1 MKKLFKLSF
10 LIIPIFLSVTAFG
23 QGIKGKVIDADIK
36 EGIVG
41 ATVTI
46 ENTPY
51 TTSTDL
57 QGNFSIKLP
66 KGDYKMSVSFSGYEK
81 KIISVIVP
89 ATTIITLPDVSLE
102 EAIATAQDEV
112 LVVVGSRATE
122 GRGKNE
128 TTAPIDVVT
137 SEQLQAFGQM
147 DLNQILHFLVPA
159 FNSNRQSGSDISDH
173 VDPTSLRGLGP
184 DQTLVLING
193 KRFHQS
199 ALIGTFGS
207 RGKGNT
213 GTDLNTIPV
222 AAIDHIEILRDGA
235 AAQYGSDA
243 IAGVINLVLKSTT
256 KELTGSLNAGVY
268 AAGDGIIFNP
278 NLNYGLKIG
287 ENGFLNITAEV
298 LSKEKTFRKADA
310 QYLDY
315 KGQNGRTLFGDASYI
330 NSSFYLNS
338 VVALSEKTKFYS
350 SGGINFRSTDA
361 QGFTVDTL
369 NPRNVKSVFPNGY
382 EPRIGSDIFDG
393 SLTIGLKTKTNNGWE
408 IDLYNTY
415 GKNSLK
421 LSTLNTVN
429 PSQVLST
436 NIKNQINFDAGGY
449 NLSQNTTGLTFT
461 KSLENVLSGVNI
473 SLGSEFRTDAYG
485 VVAGEEA
492 SWKRYGND
500 IEVAGGAQNFPGIRP
515 DNALTASR
523 TNFGVYGDAEVNVT
537 NSWLIA
543 TALRYEN
550 YSDFGGTLNGKIA
563 SRIKVADALSFRGSF
578 SSGFRAPSL
587 AQVYFGTVIND
598 VVVDEITKKPTYV
611 ERLIANN
618 QSSITKALGVPSLKQ
633 ETSLNASLGFVIQP
647 SKDFSVSVDGY
658 AVNVKNRIVL
668 TGEFSASDQGLEGI
682 FNNLGVVAAQFFA
695 NAIDTKTYGVDV
707 VTNYTT
713 TIGLGTLTSSLA
725 FNYNHLDIDKVVTTG
740 ALAGREEQFLD
751 RRERSLI
758 TYAAPKYK
766 FHALLDYKLNRFSSS
781 VRVSG
786 FSSMELVDYN
796 SANVLPN
803 MYGAKMT
810 TDLSAGYSLTE
821 NIKFVLNGSNIFNV
835 YPDKQNPG
843 NTETG
848 GMYEAI
854 QMGFGGSFYSARLKF
869 KF

>member
-1 MKKLFKLSF
+1 MKKLFKLTL
-10 LIIPIFLSVTAFG
+10 LIIPFLVSATAFA

-51 TTSTDL
+51 STSTDL
-57 QGNFSIKLP
+57 QGNYSIKLP
-66 KGDYKMSVSFSGYEK
+66 KGDYKMSISFSGYEK
-81 KIISVIVP
+81 KIISVVVP

-112 LVVVGSRATE
+112 LVLVGSRATE

-159 FNSNRQSGSDISDH
+159 FNSNRQSGADIADH

-193 KRFHQS
+193 KRYHQS

-243 IAGVINLVLKSTT
+243 IAGVINVVLKSTT
-256 KELTGSLNAGVY
+256 KELTGSINGGIHTT
-268 AAGDGIIFNP
+268 GDGVIFNP

-298 LSKEKTFRKADA
+298 LSKEKTFRPSDSQFADS
-310 QYLDY
+310 
-315 KGQNGRTLFGDASYI
+315 NPRVLFGDASYV

-338 VVALSEKTKFYS
+338 EVALSGKTKFYS

-361 QGFTVDTL
+361 QGFTVEANSD
-369 NPRNVKSVFPNGY
+369 RNVKSVFPNGY

-415 GKNSLK
+415 GKNNLK

-436 NIKNQINFDAGGY
+436 NVKNQINFDAGGY
-449 NLSQNTTGLTFT
+449 SLSQNTTGLTFT

-668 TGEFSASDQGLEGI
+668 TGEFSASDKGLESI

-707 VTNYTT
+707 VTNYTAK
-713 TIGLGTLTSSLA
+713 IGEGSLTSSLA
-725 FNYNHLDIDKVVTTG
+725 FNYNHLDVDRVVTTG
-740 ALAGREEQFLD
+740 ALTGREEQLLD

-803 MYGAKMT
+803 IYGAKMT
-810 TDLSAGYSLTE
+810 TDLSVGYSLSDK
-821 NIKFVLNGSNIFNV
+821 IKFVLNGSNIFNV

-843 NTETG
+843 DTETG
-848 GMYEAI
+848 GMYEAV
-854 QMGFGGSFYSARLKF
+854 QMGYGGSFYSARLKF

>member
-1 MKKLFKLSF
+1 MKKLFKLAL
-10 LIIPIFLSVTAFG
+10 LIIPVLVSTTLFG

-36 EGIVG
+36 EGVVG
-41 ATVTI
+41 ATITI

-51 TTSTDL
+51 STSTDL
-57 QGNFSIKLP
+57 QGSYSIKLP
-66 KGDYKMSVSFSGYEK
+66 KGDYKMSVSFPGYEK
-81 KIISVIVP
+81 KVISIIVP
-89 ATTIITLPDVSLE
+89 ATAVIIMPDISLE
-102 EAIATAQDEV
+102 EAITTSQDEV
-112 LVVVGSRATE
+112 LVLVGSRATE

-137 SEQLQAFGQM
+137 AEQLQAFGQM

-159 FNSNRQSGSDISDH
+159 FNSNRQSGSDIADH
-173 VDPTSLRGLGP
+173 IDPTSLRGLGP

-193 KRFHQS
+193 KRYHQT

-222 AAIDHIEILRDGA
+222 ASIDHIEILRDGA

-243 IAGVINLVLKSTT
+243 IAGVINIVLKSNTR
-256 KELTGSLNAGVY
+256 ELSGSINSGLYG
-268 AAGDGIIFNP
+268 AGDGLQLNS

-287 ENGFLNITAEV
+287 QNGFLNLTAEV
-298 LSKEKTFRKADA
+298 LSKAKTLRKADDK
-310 QYLDY
+310 YLDS
-315 KGQNGRTLFGDASYI
+315 NPRALFGDASYV

-338 VVALSEKTKFYS
+338 EIELTQNTKFYS
-350 SGGINFRSTDA
+350 SGGVNFRSTDA
-361 QGFTVDTL
+361 QGFTVDA
-369 NPRNVKSVFPNGY
+369 NSDRNVKSVFPNGY

-393 SLTIGLKTKTNNGWE
+393 SLTIGLKTKTHNGWD

-415 GKNSLK
+415 GKNNIN

-436 NIKNQINFDAGGY
+436 SVKKQTDFNAGGY

-461 KSLENVLSGVNI
+461 KGIESILSGVNL
-473 SLGSEFRTDAYG
+473 SFGTEFRTDAYG
-485 VVAGEEA
+485 IVAGEEA
-492 SWKRYGND
+492 SWKRYGDN
-500 IEVAGGAQNFPGIRP
+500 ITIAGGAQNFPGIRP
-515 DNALTASR
+515 ENALKASR
-523 TNFGVYGDAEVNVT
+523 TNLGVYGDAEVNIT
-537 NSWLIA
+537 KSWLIA

-563 SRIKVADALSFRGSF
+563 SRIKASDALSFRGSF

-598 VVVDEITKKPTYV
+598 VVVDEVTQKSIYV

-618 QSSITKALGVPSLKQ
+618 QSPITKALGVPSLKQ

-647 SKDFSVSVDGY
+647 SKDFSISVDGY
-658 AVNVKNRIVL
+658 AVSVKNRIIL
-668 TGEFSASDQGLEGI
+668 TGEFSASDQGLENI

-695 NAIDTKTYGVDV
+695 NALDTKTYGIDV
-707 VTNYTT
+707 VANNTA
-713 TIGLGTLTSSLA
+713 TIGEGTLTSSLA
-725 FNYNHLDIDKVVTTG
+725 FNYNNLEIEKVNTTA

-758 TYAAPKYK
+758 PYAAPKYK
-766 FHALLDYKLNRFSSS
+766 FHALFDYKLNRFSSS
-781 VRVSG
+781 VRFSG
-786 FSSMELVDYN
+786 FSSIDFVDYN
-796 SANVLPN
+796 SANTAMN
-803 MYGAKMT
+803 HYDAKVT
-810 TDLSAGYSLTE
+810 TDLSVGYALTD
-821 NIKFVLNGSNIFNV
+821 NLKFILNGSNIFNA
-835 YPDKQNPG
+835 YPTKQNP
-843 NTETG
+843 NDTETG
-848 GMYEAI
+848 GMYEAV
-854 QMGFGGSFYSARLKF
+854 QMGFGGSFYSVRLKF